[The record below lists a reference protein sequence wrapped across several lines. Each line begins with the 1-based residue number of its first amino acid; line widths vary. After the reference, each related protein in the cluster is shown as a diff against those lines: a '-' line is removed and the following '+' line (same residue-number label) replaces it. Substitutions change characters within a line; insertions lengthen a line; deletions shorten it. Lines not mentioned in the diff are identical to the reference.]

1 MKQKINL
8 LIMMLLTGIR
18 SIKAEE
24 NIDWNGSPVSTG
36 DWANTIYYTSAA
48 AEAGG
53 ALKVSLTATDGAQI
67 QISVSSPWG
76 TLTSGTCQDAV
87 TGDYY
92 FIFTA
97 TEAANINS
105 SKLAIQG
112 KNITVTALS
121 ILSQSG
127 VSALSGSST
136 ELFNTQTK
144 ISNWDRVQITNNL
157 ADNALQSVNV

>member
-8 LIMMLLTGIR
+8 LMMMLLTGIG
-18 SIKAEE
+18 SIKAGD
-24 NIDWNGSPVSTG
+24 IDWNDSPAST
-36 DWANTIYYTSAA
+36 DNWANTIYYTSAT

-67 QISVSSPWG
+67 QICVSSPWG

-127 VSALSGSST
+127 VSALPGSST